1 MAGEKSIE
9 GDGERMGLAEFS
21 ATSSF
26 DAHSALRKRNCRDFF
41 NFFYGRSYC
50 APAVRA
56 DLYSIDVHSFS
67 FEKERT
73 KKANQ
78 RLPPLETASVPRY
91 KAGWGER
98 HLYPA
103 ASPAALPPRA
113 AGGGRKSF
121 FFLGRGWRLDSPFWR
136 QAQKTKSFLL
146 DILFD
151 SGASQIA
158 KTFAFLLTRILRVC
172 KFL

>member
-1 MAGEKSIE
+1 MRE
-9 GDGERMGLAEFS
+9 GVAENFHN
-21 ATSSF
+21 F
-26 DAHSALRKRNCRDFF
+26 FYGRAHCVAQKKLPRLFY

-56 DLYSIDVHSFS
+56 DLCSIDVHSFS

-91 KAGWGER
+91 KADWGER

-113 AGGGRKSF
+113 ADEGSKSV
-121 FFLGRGWRLDSPFWR
+121 
-136 QAQKTKSFLL
+136 LL
-146 DILFD
+146 EILFD
-151 SGASQIA
+151 SGASQMA
-158 KTFAFLLTRILRVC
+158 KTFVVSLACAFCVGVFI
-172 KFL
+172 